1 LFYRNFPEEA
11 EAEYVIELL
20 AEGYCIDARAKK
32 EKMTPD
38 QRLDFHKEHSG
49 PIMVGL
55 KSWLDRQIDENL
67 VEPNSGL
74 GKAITYMN
82 NHWPEL
88 TRFLD
93 VPGAP
98 LDNNICER
106 SLKRCIQHR
115 KNSLFYKTEHG
126 AYIGDMFMSL
136 IHTCNLM
143 GVNPFDYL
151 VTLIENSSALFK
163 DPSKWMPWN
172 YKTNE
177 S

>member
-1 LFYRNFPEEA
+1 
-11 EAEYVIELL
+11 
-20 AEGYCIDARAKK
+20 
-32 EKMTPD
+32 
-38 QRLDFHKEHSG
+38 
-49 PIMVGL
+49 
-55 KSWLDRQIDENL
+55 
-67 VEPNSGL
+67 
-74 GKAITYMN
+74 MN

-143 GVNPFDYL
+143 RVNPFDYL
-151 VTLIENSSALFK
+151 VTLIKNSSALFK